1 MIAYL
6 LPLALFIALCAAVYH
21 SNAQIKKTI
30 QDDSEASQALYR
42 KRDAERV
49 TRMKVEREASRRR
62 YEGITYPAMV
72 WEYRKREILGR
83 IA

>member
-1 MIAYL
+1 MTYL
-6 LPLALFIALCAAVYH
+6 IPLALFIALCAAVYH
-21 SNAQIKKTI
+21 SNAQTRKAI

-42 KRDAERV
+42 KRDAE
-49 TRMKVEREASRRR
+49 KVAKLRHEREASRRH